1 MRDPTKITNAL
12 RSLQGFYG
20 LRGVTC
26 YSDPTLEAEA
36 LGCELDWTDYP
47 PQITKRP
54 SIDSITKSRVDSI
67 VESGRIPIV
76 LEVIKRLNIMLSD
89 VILLVTITGPL
100 TLARYLSGDE
110 SSAPDREILNLAA
123 SVTLELTR
131 SFGEAGLDIPL
142 IREEQL
148 QEWTDETI
156 PSLKRIYAPIWN
168 TARFYGMQPILS
180 VKKAETDKIPYLYQ
194 VADCVTVNDSHL
206 LSDKSVKRVAFTLPV
221 DSLAD
226 SPEAIRT
233 RLEKDLPESQLE
245 TGKIVIA
252 TTDEEIPLDID
263 REALI
268 AGMKTVQAYVGP
280 D

>member
-1 MRDPTKITNAL
+1 
-12 RSLQGFYG
+12 
-20 LRGVTC
+20 
-26 YSDPTLEAEA
+26 
-36 LGCELDWTDYP
+36 
-47 PQITKRP
+47 
-54 SIDSITKSRVDSI
+54 
-67 VESGRIPIV
+67 
-76 LEVIKRLNIMLSD
+76 MLSD
-89 VILLVTITGPL
+89 VILLVTITGPF
-100 TLARYLSGDE
+100 TLARYLSCDE
-110 SSAPDREILNLAA
+110 SSAYDMEILNLAA
-123 SVTLELTR
+123 SVTLNLTR
-131 SFGEAGLDIPL
+131 GFGEAGLDIPL

-148 QEWTDETI
+148 PEWTDETI
-156 PSLKRIYAPIWN
+156 PCLKRIYAPIWN

-180 VKKAETDKIPYLYQ
+180 VKNAETDKIPYLYQ

-206 LSDKSVKRVAFTLPV
+206 LNDKSVKRVAFALPV
-221 DSLAD
+221 ESLAD